1 MDLMRLRPLRKRFIV
16 LGVFST
22 VIALGIAA
30 VVYQFHDDEN
40 YSASGFPEPK
50 PDKCAYRPNLDIIND
65 SSKLTYGSLAESS
78 FKYRETLQN
87 DYSYYINREQ
97 PPPSGGEFLISN
109 NVLVQYI
116 SKVHRE
122 IAQHAILLVH
132 GNSSM
137 PDGFFSDTG
146 SYLNGAARYLYDEG
160 FDVFA
165 PYATH
170 NSRFQVSRRRL
181 ASMSGDHP
189 KELDVKR
196 ILQLV
201 EHISSRYEY
210 IHLAGVSNGG
220 GLSALVWDK
229 IRADRP
235 TLADRIGVVLS
246 IEGFHP
252 AEKWFKSDPDTS
264 LFSWNWEMV
273 FPGVLLRDFIRVSAM
288 KNVFLALGS
297 CLQDTYEVFYEDILH
312 DERSVIRYD
321 GAHEFKP
328 DVFMTAFRRWKAES
342 AMP

>member
-1 MDLMRLRPLRKRFIV
+1 MQLRLLRKRILV
-16 LGVFST
+16 LGAFST

-78 FKYRETLQN
+78 FKYKESLQN
-87 DYSYYINREQ
+87 DYNFYGNIEQ
-97 PPPSGGEFLISN
+97 PLPSEGEFVISSN
-109 NVLVQYI
+109 ILVQYM
-116 SKVHRE
+116 SKVHQE
-122 IAQHAILLVH
+122 VAQHAIVLVH

-137 PDGFFSDTG
+137 PDGYFSDTG
-146 SYLNGAARYLYDEG
+146 SYLNEAARHLYDEG

-170 NSRFQVSRRRL
+170 NSRFQNSRRRL

-189 KELDVKR
+189 KELDVRR

-201 EHISSRYEY
+201 EQISPRYEY
-210 IHLAGVSNGG
+210 VHLAGVSNGG
-220 GLSALVWDK
+220 GLSALVWDR
-229 IRADRP
+229 IQTDRP
-235 TLADRIGVVLS
+235 PLAPRIGVVLS

-252 AEKWFKSDPDTS
+252 AEKWFKIDPDTS
-264 LFSWNWEMV
+264 LFNWNWEMV
-273 FPGVLLRDFIRVSAM
+273 FPGVPLSDFIRVSAM